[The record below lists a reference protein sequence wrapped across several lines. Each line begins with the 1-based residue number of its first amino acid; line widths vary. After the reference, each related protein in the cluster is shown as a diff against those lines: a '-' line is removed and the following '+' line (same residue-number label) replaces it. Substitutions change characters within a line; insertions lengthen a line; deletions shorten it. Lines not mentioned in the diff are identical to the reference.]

1 MIFFF
6 IEVID
11 NNNYENYVDKVAVFS
26 MTAQLMKHYENLRN
40 KTCTTLAF
48 YNYPQG
54 YYTMPLVYSNLEN
67 NTLIIVRR

>member
-1 MIFFF
+1 
-6 IEVID
+6 
-11 NNNYENYVDKVAVFS
+11 

-54 YYTMPLVYSNLEN
+54 YYTMPLVYANLEN